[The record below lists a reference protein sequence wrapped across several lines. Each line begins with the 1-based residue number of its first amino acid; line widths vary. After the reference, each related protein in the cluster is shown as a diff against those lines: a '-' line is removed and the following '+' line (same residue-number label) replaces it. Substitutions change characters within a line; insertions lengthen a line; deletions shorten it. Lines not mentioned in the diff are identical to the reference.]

1 MMKLGYSL
9 FGFAFVLLFA
19 SVVGMMNFILLLL
32 DTVICMFFMV
42 SAAGFC
48 VVLDAS
54 SIVFFVS
61 VYMMLL
67 APANCLKN

>member
-19 SVVGMMNFILLLL
+19 SVVGMMNFILLLY
-32 DTVICMFFMV
+32 TVICMFFMV